1 VTAAAGALDFASVY
15 RANLDYIWSSLRRL
29 GTPSSDLEDVAH
41 EVFLVVHRKLDDY
54 DRARPLRPWL
64 FGIAYRVASEH
75 RRKNAR
81 RAQQELED
89 ELAASE
95 SSSSPEKQ
103 TVKRQAIELA
113 RKALDSIDE
122 EARAVFVLA
131 ELDGVAVTDVAE
143 TLSIP
148 VNTAYT
154 RLRRARLAIAN
165 AITQTRGGAA

>member
-1 VTAAAGALDFASVY
+1 MTAEVAIDFASIY
-15 RANLDYIWSSLRRL
+15 RAHLDYVWASLRRL
-29 GTPSSDLEDVAH
+29 GAPASDLEDIAH
-41 EVFLVVHRKLDDY
+41 EVFLVVHRKLGEY
-54 DRARPLRPWL
+54 DRTRPLRPWL

-75 RRKNAR
+75 RRKTAR
-81 RAQQELED
+81 RAQEELED
-89 ELAASE
+89 SLAASE
-95 SSSSPEKQ
+95 SGSPERQ
-103 TVKRQAIELA
+103 TVKREAIALA

-143 TLSIP
+143 SLSIP

-165 AITQTRGGAA
+165 AINPTPGGSP

>member
-1 VTAAAGALDFASVY
+1 MTAAPADLDFAGVY
-15 RANLDYIWSSLRRL
+15 RAHLDYVWASLRRL
-29 GTPSSDLEDVAH
+29 GVAARDLEDIAH
-41 EVFLVVHRKLDDY
+41 EVFLVVHRKLGEY
-54 DRARPLRPWL
+54 DRGRPIRPWL

-75 RRKNAR
+75 RKKDAR
-81 RAQQELED
+81 RPQQELED

-95 SSSSPEKQ
+95 SSTSPERL

-113 RKALDSIDE
+113 RKALDAVDE

-143 TLSIP
+143 SLAIP

-165 AITQTRGGAA
+165 AITSTGGAA

>member
-1 VTAAAGALDFASVY
+1 MTAAELDFASIY
-15 RANLDYIWSSLRRL
+15 RAHLDYVWSSLRRL
-29 GTPSSDLEDVAH
+29 GVPASDLEDAAH
-41 EVFLVVHRKLDDY
+41 EVFLVVHRKLGEY

-64 FGIAYRVASEH
+64 FGIAYRVASEQ

-81 RAQQELED
+81 RHAQELED
-89 ELAASE
+89 QLVASE
-95 SSSSPEKQ
+95 SSSPEKQ

-113 RKALDSIDE
+113 QKALDAVDE

-165 AITQTRGGAA
+165 AIGAAQGGAA